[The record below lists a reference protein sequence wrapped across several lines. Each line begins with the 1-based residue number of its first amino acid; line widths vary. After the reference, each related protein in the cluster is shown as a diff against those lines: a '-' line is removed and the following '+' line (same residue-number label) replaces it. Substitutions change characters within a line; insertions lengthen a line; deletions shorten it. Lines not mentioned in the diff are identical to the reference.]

1 MSIPRSVPRLR
12 KKPCRSESPGTA
24 CRAASR
30 AARQPRR
37 KGPHFTP
44 LAVNLAGLPCLVV
57 GGGRV
62 GTRKARILTSGGAD
76 VTVLAPEIS
85 RGLQE
90 LVRLGRVSWRREEYR
105 GPVQRGFFLVVAA
118 TSDAA
123 LNDRIAREAR
133 GALVCVVSSAEA
145 SRVIFPAVYADGDV
159 TVAVHS
165 DGRDC
170 RRSQQVRDRIAAQK
184 KMMNDE

>member
-1 MSIPRSVPRLR
+1 MSTP
-12 KKPCRSESPGTA
+12 SPE
-24 CRAASR
+24 
-30 AARQPRR
+30 
-37 KGPHFTP
+37 GPHFTP

-62 GTRKARILTSGGAD
+62 GTRKAKILCGGGAE

-85 RGLQE
+85 AELHE
-90 LVRLGRVSWRREEYR
+90 LVLLGRVRWREEAYR
-105 GPVQRGFFLVVAA
+105 GPGESEFFLVVAA

-123 LNDRIAREAR
+123 LNERIGREAR
-133 GALVCVVSSAEA
+133 AALVCVVSSVEV
-145 SRVIFPAVYADGDV
+145 SRVIFPAVYADGNV

-170 RRSQQVRDRIAAQK
+170 RRSQQVRDRIAREG
-184 KMMNDE
+184 MRDEG

>member
-1 MSIPRSVPRLR
+1 MRSLP
-12 KKPCRSESPGTA
+12 TA
-24 CRAASR
+24 PLTG
-30 AARQPRR
+30 RQQPDAVSLQ
-37 KGPHFTP
+37 GPHFTP
-44 LAVNLAGLPCLVV
+44 LAINLAGLPCLVV

-62 GTRKARILTSGGAD
+62 GTRKAQILADGGAD

-85 RGLQE
+85 SALQE
-90 LVRLGRVSWRREEYR
+90 LVRLGRVQWRQGEYR
-105 GPVQRGFFLVVAA
+105 HPIGNEFFLVVAA

-133 GALVCVVSSAEA
+133 GALTCVVSSAPA

-170 RRSQQVRDRIAAQK
+170 RRSQRARDRIAAG
-184 KMMNDE
+184 NRDEG

>member
-1 MSIPRSVPRLR
+1 MSIPSNVPRLR
-12 KKPCRSESPGTA
+12 KKPCRSESRGTA

-62 GTRKARILTSGGAD
+62 GTRKARILSDGGAD

-90 LVRLGRVSWRREEYR
+90 LVRLGRARWRQEEYHDPT
-105 GPVQRGFFLVVAA
+105 GNEFFLVVAA

-133 GALVCVVSSAEA
+133 GALVCVVSSAPA
-145 SRVIFPAVYADGDV
+145 SRVIFPAVYADGEV